1 MGAPA
6 VSIGNYKGVMLCNRP
21 FAGAAAAAKA
31 GAGLEVGGS
40 GKAFLSGAVPKPH
53 GSNVPIASREINPA
67 VANREKKVTALHRHK
82 QWLSELQGTKDDLE
96 GKYLDHIAA
105 KEDSKARFMER
116 EARWRAR
123 VRSGL
128 AAQGATFAATP
139 ASDDGGAAASSSAAA
154 GGPEVSDDELVGGGA
169 AAASAAPLAGDEDV
183 LGEVAKLA
191 AAERRRAKGGK
202 QAPRPKWAMTE
213 DAAALDDAAVEDEEA
228 DELVDFA
235 EGLDFDKYMDDAEI
249 SSIMQHVRARIG
261 ELESEE
267 KAAMLEEARDA
278 ADAEAKANRDPHA
291 LLTAD
296 MLEALDA
303 ANAAADAKDAKD
315 DDAVSVAKSVMSDHK
330 EVVGHV
336 HSTKSVA
343 AIASKAKEKLELVA
357 EVAEEK

>member
-1 MGAPA
+1 
-6 VSIGNYKGVMLCNRP
+6 
-21 FAGAAAAAKA
+21 
-31 GAGLEVGGS
+31 
-40 GKAFLSGAVPKPH
+40 
-53 GSNVPIASREINPA
+53 
-67 VANREKKVTALHRHK
+67 
-82 QWLSELQGTKDDLE
+82 
-96 GKYLDHIAA
+96 
-105 KEDSKARFMER
+105 
-116 EARWRAR
+116 
-123 VRSGL
+123 
-128 AAQGATFAATP
+128 
-139 ASDDGGAAASSSAAA
+139 
-154 GGPEVSDDELVGGGA
+154 
-169 AAASAAPLAGDEDV
+169 
-183 LGEVAKLA
+183 
-191 AAERRRAKGGK
+191 
-202 QAPRPKWAMTE
+202 
-213 DAAALDDAAVEDEEA
+213 
-228 DELVDFA
+228 
-235 EGLDFDKYMDDAEI
+235 MDDAEI

-278 ADAEAKANRDPHA
+278 ADAEAKANRDPSA